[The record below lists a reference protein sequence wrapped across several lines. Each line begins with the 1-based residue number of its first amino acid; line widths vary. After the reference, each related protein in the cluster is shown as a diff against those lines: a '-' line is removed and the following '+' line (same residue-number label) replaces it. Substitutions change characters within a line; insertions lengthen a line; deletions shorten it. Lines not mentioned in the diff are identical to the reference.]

1 MIKRTDV
8 GRIQYPQGLPLSDRR
23 HCRRMIVAVAE
34 SLKQCEHAVVSCSA
48 GIDSTVL
55 VHATGQAIRIQPQN
69 EAGRVTKATAVYLN
83 HLLRPNEVSKEVD
96 HVEKLSQEYLSYV
109 TPAITLDVKKG
120 VGLQERARDARYEA
134 LELLVRKLQN
144 EESQT
149 IHIMT
154 AHNSNDDAETKI
166 FQFLKGKKALGIS
179 AAQSFRSLDRVFL
192 TRPFLKFSREDIERY
207 AKAFHLSW
215 CEDSS
220 NETDAY
226 TRNKI
231 RHHLIPWIEE
241 NINPGVVKTLSR
253 AVVECHE

>member
-8 GRIQYPQGLPLSDRR
+8 GRIQYPQGLSLSDRR
-23 HCRRMIVAVAE
+23 HCRRMITAVAE
-34 SLKQCEHAVVSCSA
+34 NLKQCDHAIVSCSA

-55 VHATGQAIRIQPQN
+55 AHAAGQAIRIQPEN
-69 EAGRVTKATAVYLN
+69 ECGRTTKVTAVYLN
-83 HLLRPNEVSKEVD
+83 HLLRPNEVNKEAE
-96 HVEKLSQEYLSYV
+96 HVERLSREHLSYV

-120 VGLQERARDARYEA
+120 VGLQERARDARYQA
-134 LELLVRKLQN
+134 LETLAKSLPSEDNV
-144 EESQT
+144 
-149 IHIMT
+149 HILT

-166 FQFLKGKKALGIS
+166 FQFLKGKKALGILPI
-179 AAQSFRSLDRVFL
+179 QNFKSLEKVFL
-192 TRPFLKFSREDIERY
+192 VRPFLKFSREDIERY
-207 AKAFHLSW
+207 AKAFQLSW

-241 NINPGVVKTLSR
+241 NINPGVVRTLSR
-253 AVVECHE
+253 AVVE